1 MIEHFLRAG
10 ILVAIAALVVFG
22 RPPSLHSQ
30 QPAASGYSW
39 GVVANGVFAD
49 TRIRDAMGQLVD
61 SQAVMKDAG
70 VTTPLVYAGGGV
82 NAPQTATKLDAIRM
96 LLAAAGFNDPATQLR
111 EVRRCRIWMA
121 APFTPEL
128 GAVMQALGEE
138 IAGSASNVGLR
149 LQACEPASSLD
160 TADFA
165 LWPASQAAPI
175 PVNPSQPHPSA
186 DSFLAA
192 TDRPT
197 PSVRGVSPPITGDG
211 GLR

>member
-1 MIEHFLRAG
+1 M
-10 ILVAIAALVVFG
+10 ILVATAAVIVFA
-22 RPPSLHSQ
+22 RPSSSHSQ
-30 QPAASGYSW
+30 QPATGDYSW

-61 SQAVMKDAG
+61 SQAVMTDAG
-70 VTTPLVYAGGGV
+70 VTTSLVYAGGGV

-96 LLAAAGFNDPATQLR
+96 LLAAAGYNDPATQLR
-111 EVRRCRIWMA
+111 EVRRCRIWLP

-138 IAGSASNVGLR
+138 IARSASKVGLQ

-165 LWPASQAAPI
+165 LWLASQAAPI
-175 PVNPSQPHPSA
+175 PADPSQPHPSA
-186 DSFLAA
+186 ESFLAA